1 MRLRLPSKSF
11 AVRLRHAAPTFNLEE
26 VRTYDAPAD
35 VGGPQERVESDTRA
49 NGGRPVAAHTRAGV
63 RLRHAN
69 PTFNL
74 EASRLTTRQ
83 QISGGPQE
91 RVEPETCAN
100 GGRPVVAHT
109 CAGVWLRAARGK
121 SDEAPQPGTG
131 RLEVTKRRRVPVR
144 PFCTTFDQAKNLGL
158 GLGLG
163 WNLNP
168 KPRKR

>member
-1 MRLRLPSKSF
+1 MRLRLPAKSF

-49 NGGRPVAAHTRAGV
+49 NGGRPVTAHTRAGV
-63 RLRHAN
+63 R
-69 PTFNL
+69 
-74 EASRLTTRQ
+74 
-83 QISGGPQE
+83 
-91 RVEPETCAN
+91 
-100 GGRPVVAHT
+100 
-109 CAGVWLRAARGK
+109 LRAARGK